1 MRAVVHPQ
9 QVADAGEIRELL
21 AIYRDAEELVNIGA
35 YRPGTNPRIDRSLQM
50 IQPIR
55 DFLRQ
60 DIDEM
65 ADPQETL
72 AGLAELALA
81 GRSELGEHEVNP
93 TDSARSQS

>member
-35 YRPGTNPRIDRSLQM
+35 YRPGTNARIDRSLQM

-65 ADPQETL
+65 AEPQETL
-72 AGLAELALA
+72 ASLAELALA
-81 GRSELGEHEVNP
+81 GRSDFDDLG
-93 TDSARSQS
+93 TDHRDGTGSQA

>member
-65 ADPQETL
+65 AEPQETL
-72 AGLAELALA
+72 AALAELALA
-81 GRSELGEHEVNP
+81 GRSELAEHEVNL
-93 TDSARSQS
+93 TNSAGSQS